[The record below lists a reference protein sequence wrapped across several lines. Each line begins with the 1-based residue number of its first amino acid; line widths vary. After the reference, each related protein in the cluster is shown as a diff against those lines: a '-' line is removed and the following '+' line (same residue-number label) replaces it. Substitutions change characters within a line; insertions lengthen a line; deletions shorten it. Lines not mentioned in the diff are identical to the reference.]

1 MKKLLVLLL
10 ISGYGGLL
18 YPQYLVRYD
27 VSRATAS
34 YWQVRGK
41 DTVPVRLIQ
50 VAPGR
55 TVNLDLRNLPG
66 TFRESVEYRLAESTP
81 EAIQNPWWPGG
92 VGETGASAFAAMM
105 PSPTKLMQAFPGGE
119 ADMIRKREES
129 GGAMAAWSRY
139 VNAWNF
145 YMKNYDAWQE
155 AVLFEA
161 ACEELNRE
169 LLVVR
174 YSVTD
179 QPESLRDAALRK
191 TEALFPGVRENPL
204 LFTRQSIGA
213 VSSRVLADSLL
224 ALYAPLRSMQP
235 PFPVADSLQL
245 LAGQRQASVQR
256 FRERETRAGAPELI
270 LRIEENYRQLQA
282 ESYRR
287 LLPLQVV
294 SQTEAVVLRLW
305 PDADSAVRAQL
316 KFPLQDTMSRI
327 IPLVKKRPLRFR
339 NTFGMSFTHFAETRW
354 NYFVRTG
361 TTSVIDR
368 EKGDLFRPVVVSLLH
383 FYAPRDRGLR
393 WGGSIGA
400 GLPLSGD
407 DRNLN
412 ILMGLSTFLGK
423 NDPVCLTIG
432 ASGAQVPRLTGYRVG
447 DVVSFSEL
455 NQKTHFTNV
464 YRVGFFVGITFNPAG
479 LNSNN

>member
-10 ISGYGGLL
+10 FSGYGGLL
-18 YPQYLVRYD
+18 SAQYLVRYD

-41 DTVPVRLIQ
+41 DTVPVRLIP

-66 TFRESVEYRLAESTP
+66 TFRESVEYRLTESKS
-81 EAIQNPWWPGG
+81 EVIQNPWWPGG

-119 ADMIRKREES
+119 ADAIRKREES
-129 GGAMAAWSRY
+129 GGVMAAWSRY

-169 LLVVR
+169 LLVIR
-174 YSVTD
+174 YTITD
-179 QPESLRDAALRK
+179 QPEYLRNAALRK

-224 ALYAPLRSMQP
+224 ALFAPLRSMQP
-235 PFPVADSLQL
+235 AFPVADSLQQ
-245 LAGQRQASVQR
+245 LAGLRQASVQR
-256 FRERETRAGAPELI
+256 FRERGTRPDAHELI
-270 LRIEENYRQLQA
+270 LRIEDNYRQLQA

-305 PDADSAVRAQL
+305 PDADSALRAQL

-339 NTFGMSFTHFAETRW
+339 NSFGMSFVHFADSRW

-361 TTSVIDR
+361 SVNVIDR
-368 EKGDLFRPVVVSLLH
+368 EKADLFRPVVVSLLH
-383 FYAPRDRGLR
+383 FYAPRDRGFR

-400 GLPLSGD
+400 GLPITGET
-407 DRNLN
+407 RNLN
-412 ILMGLSTFLGK
+412 ILLGLSTFLGRE
-423 NDPVCLTIG
+423 DPISITLGV
-432 ASGAQVPRLTGYRVG
+432 SGAQVNQLSRYRLGE
-447 DVVSFSEL
+447 VVTITEL
-455 NQKTHFTNV
+455 NSKTDYNTV
-464 YRVGFFVGITFNPAG
+464 YRLGYFIGITFNPSG
-479 LNSNN
+479 LNANN